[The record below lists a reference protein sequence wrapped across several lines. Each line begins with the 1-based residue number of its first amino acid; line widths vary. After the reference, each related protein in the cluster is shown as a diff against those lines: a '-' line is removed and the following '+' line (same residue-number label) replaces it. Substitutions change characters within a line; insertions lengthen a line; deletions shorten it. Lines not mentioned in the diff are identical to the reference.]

1 MSTRDGGCLCGD
13 VRYRVAGE
21 PVVARICWCSDCQR
35 IAGNGTAN
43 AIFAADAVSISG
55 AVAEYVRTADSGNR
69 IHHRFCAR
77 CGSHL
82 FAHSSGRPGFLVVRL
97 GTLDDPSSIRP
108 RANIWTTRAPAWA
121 CMDGALEQFE
131 GQPVFTP
138 PPS

>member
-1 MSTRDGGCLCGD
+1 MSGRDGGCLCGD
-13 VRYRVAGE
+13 VRYRIVGE
-21 PVVARICWCSDCQR
+21 PVVARICWCSDCLH

-55 AVAEYVRTADSGNR
+55 AVAEYVRTADSGNH
-69 IHHRFCAR
+69 IHQQFCAR

-82 FAHSSGRPGFLVVRL
+82 FARSSGRPGFVVVRV

-108 RANIWTTRAPAWA
+108 RANIWTTHAPAWA
-121 CMDGALEQFE
+121 CMDSALEQFE